1 MAIGTAQQVNI
12 DAVLATIRQM
22 ESGGNYTVVTKG
34 GSDACGAYQYVTST
48 WQAMLYRTIKAG
60 WLPQNTPLYSRACQA
75 PPNVQ
80 DTVARYDVTTFLGS
94 VGNNVSMVP
103 IHWYYPA
110 AIASWPAMANYVPP
124 GNHISLGAYQNKWMS
139 VYQSKAGPGSGG
151 SNGPSNQGNAQV
163 NNNTGIK
170 YNYAQLEEIWILAG
184 GNPQVAPVAAA
195 VATAESGG
203 NPNAVSSSNDYGLWQ
218 INSVHGAMAS
228 LDVMTNAR
236 AAVAI
241 SNNGQDWGP
250 WCTCWTN
257 PQAYCGHYLGAQP
270 QPGSPAS
277 RAFQPNIPPDTNT
290 PINATAAATG
300 TASGQQPGGQQAQ
313 EESFLGLGGGPCN
326 TVEWFISP
334 GGCAAGKAVTGGA
347 SDIASGVVNL
357 VMSAILNPL
366 ISIIAGAFGMVAGGL
381 LMLIA
386 LWMMIKD
393 TKAGQGIINV
403 GIGAAGP
410 EAQQFAMP
418 KTKEQ
423 QQAAGKKVRTMV
435 SSKRGQQKQKRE
447 ALRNQSRRYEKG
459 GSSAGDSAA
468 GAAEGAAEA
477 GAAAV

>member
-22 ESGGNYTVVTKG
+22 ESGGNYTIVTKG

-110 AIASWPAMANYVPP
+110 AIASWPAMASYVPP
-124 GNHISLGAYQNKWMS
+124 GNNISLGAYQNKWMS
-139 VYQSKAGPGSGG
+139 VYQSKAGGGSGG
-151 SNGPSNQGNAQV
+151 GNGPSNQGNAQV

-170 YNYAQLEEIWILAG
+170 YTYAQLEQVWINAG

-195 VATAESGG
+195 VAMAESGG
-203 NPNAVSSSNDYGLWQ
+203 NPNAVSPSNDYGLWQ
-218 INSVHGAMAS
+218 INSIHGAQAT
-228 LDVMTNAR
+228 LDVMSNAR

-241 SNNGQDWGP
+241 SNNGQNWGP
-250 WCTCWTN
+250 WCTCWVN
-257 PQAYCGHYLGAQP
+257 PQANCGHFLGPQP
-270 QPGSPAS
+270 QPGSPAARFINTS
-277 RAFQPNIPPDTNT
+277 VQPDPSAPTNGTAVATGQNIPQAAQDLSWYDPS
-290 PINATAAATG
+290 IAGCNA
-300 TASGQQPGGQQAQ
+300 
-313 EESFLGLGGGPCN
+313 
-326 TVEWFISP
+326 VEWFIQP
-334 GGCAAGKAVTGGA
+334 GQCAGGAAAGAVGGAA
-347 SDIASGVVNL
+347 SDIASGIIN
-357 VMSAILNPL
+357 MIMASILNPL
-366 ISIIAGAFGMVAGGL
+366 ISLIAGAFGMLAGGII
-381 LMLIA
+381 MLIA

-393 TKAGQGIINV
+393 TKAGKGIINI

-423 QQAAGKKVRTMV
+423 QQAAGKKMRTMV
-435 SSKRGQQKQKRE
+435 STKRGQQKQKRE